1 MMTEADK
8 ATMKIDNSITAAG
21 ISITEQMLQTRI
33 IAIFRGFT
41 GEAADLAGEALVT
54 GGVRFMEVTMNTE
67 GAAKIIHRWRER
79 FDGRA
84 YIGAGT
90 VTDLDEAREAFACGA
105 QFFISPNLDEEVI
118 SFAAERGVDV
128 WPGVLTPTEIVRAWK
143 AGAKAIKLF
152 PIGTLGPDYIREI
165 RGPLQH
171 IPIIATGGVDM
182 NNVADYLKAGA
193 SAFGL
198 GSKLVRTDYIQE
210 GQFEQLAQHAQR
222 FVLTVQEKALE
233 NG

>member
-1 MMTEADK
+1 MMKDTDEAAMRRD
-8 ATMKIDNSITAAG
+8 SLITAADL
-21 ISITEQMLQTRI
+21 SITEQMLTARI
-33 IAIFRGFT
+33 VAIFRGFT
-41 GEAADLAGEALVT
+41 GEAADLAGEALVK

-67 GAAKIIHRWRER
+67 DAAKIIHRWRER
-79 FDGRA
+79 FDGKA

-90 VTDLDEAREAFACGA
+90 VTNMAEAREALASGA
-105 QFFISPNLDEEVI
+105 QFLISPNLDEEVI
-118 SFAAERGVDV
+118 SCAAEQGVDV

-143 AGAKAIKLF
+143 AGAKAVKLF
-152 PIGTLGPDYIREI
+152 PLGTLGPDYIREI

-182 NNVADYLKAGA
+182 GNVADYLKAGA

-198 GSKLVRTDYIQE
+198 GSKLVRADYVRE
-210 GQFEQLAQHAQR
+210 GQFERLAGHAER